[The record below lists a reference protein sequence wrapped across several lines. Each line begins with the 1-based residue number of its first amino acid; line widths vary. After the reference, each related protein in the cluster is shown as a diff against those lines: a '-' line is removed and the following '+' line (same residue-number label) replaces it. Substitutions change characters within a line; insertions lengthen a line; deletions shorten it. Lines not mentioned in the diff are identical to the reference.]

1 LAVDL
6 LFSEFWKM
14 FVLNE
19 PWFIVPPVCIV
30 FPDPLFA
37 DPPEPAATPD
47 PDPPFPDP
55 PEFPDF

>member
-1 LAVDL
+1 
-6 LFSEFWKM
+6 M

-19 PWFIVPPVCIV
+19 PWFIVQPVYIV